1 MKFYIFSRP
10 STGRSPEA
18 LLSLITTIKRYG
30 VDFHVNRTLAE
41 ELESASG
48 FAISRNKRY
57 DSLQDSSIGHDDILL
72 CYGGDGT
79 ILEGVRLLAG
89 RSVPL
94 LGINAG
100 RLGFLANIPE
110 RSAGSAIEEIL
121 AGRYTT
127 EQRPLLAAEGDFTP
141 APDFPFA
148 FNELAVQRHSA
159 AMINVRVYA
168 DEDMVAN
175 YRGDGVIVSTPSG
188 STAYSLSVGGPIV
201 SPQCR
206 CMIISPIASHNLS
219 MRPVVIP
226 DSAKL
231 SLQVF
236 TRGEKALVSL
246 DNMNFEAA
254 NGSCFRVSKAAVS
267 VFLIKLQNISF
278 YDTLRNKMMWGL
290 DQRDLPRQESD
301 AAKDE

>member
-10 STGRSPEA
+10 SAGRSPEA
-18 LLSLITTIKRYG
+18 LLPLIAAITRYG
-30 VDFHVNRTLAE
+30 VDFHVNRGLAE

-48 FAISRNKRY
+48 LTIPQNKRY
-57 DSLQDSSIGHDDILL
+57 AGLQDCDISPDDILL

-89 RSVPL
+89 RAVPL

-127 EQRPLLAAEGDFTP
+127 EQRPLLAADGDFSP

-148 FNELAVQRHSA
+148 FNELAIQRHAA

-168 DEDMVAN
+168 DRDMVAN
-175 YRGDGVIVSTPSG
+175 YHGDGVIVSTPSG

-206 CMIISPIASHNLS
+206 CMIISPIAPHNLS

-226 DSAKL
+226 DSAEL

-246 DNMNFEAA
+246 DNMNFEAG
-254 NGSCFRVSKAAVS
+254 NGACFGVRKADIS

-290 DQRDLPRQESD
+290 DQRDLPRQKPGP
-301 AAKDE
+301 AQDE